1 MKKVQMLFIAMVLMV
16 VLSLVAQGPPAPP
29 LTEKELIDILKSKQ
43 QRPQAA
49 AIIEQRGVSFELTP
63 DIEKNLRKAKADDA
77 FIEIVK
83 NQGPATRAARTVA
96 SGGAVVTPEE
106 GREMHLIQ
114 TELDPDRLIQLAT
127 DFEQKHPTSS
137 LLTYINVFAGTAYQQ
152 KGDLKQTVAYCR
164 KSLKLKNDNL
174 MALLVVTTL
183 LPQPQLLQGVD
194 PDKQLA
200 EAEGDANTALK
211 LIEGLT
217 AGPSETPEQFAGRKN
232 TYVRDMN
239 SALGMIHLQRAL
251 QSLEGPDKDELA
263 KAEQAYQTATT
274 VSAEAQPADY
284 YRLGEARERLKK
296 YPEAIEAYTKAGD
309 LGAGTAIKT
318 YADQRIDTIKKVT
331 GQAK

>member
-1 MKKVQMLFIAMVLMV
+1 MKKALMVLIAAILV
-16 VLSLVAQGPPAPP
+16 VAGSLLAQGPPAAP
-29 LTEKELIDILKSKQ
+29 LTEKELVDILKSKQ

-49 AIIEQRGVSFELTP
+49 TIIEQRGVDFELTP
-63 DIEKNLRKAKADDA
+63 DIEKALRKARADDA

-83 NQGPATRAARTVA
+83 KQGPSGRAARA
-96 SGGAVVTPEE
+96 AALGGAVVTPEE

-114 TELDPDRLIQLAT
+114 SELDPDRLIQLAT
-127 DFEQKHPTSS
+127 DFEQKHPASS
-137 LLTYINVFAGTAYQQ
+137 LLTYIYVFAGTAYQQ

-174 MALLVVTTL
+174 MALLVVTSL

-217 AGPSETPEQFAGRKN
+217 AQPSETPELFAARKN
-232 TYVRDMN
+232 VYIRDMN
-239 SALGMIHLQRAL
+239 SALGMIHLQRSL

-274 VSAEAQPADY
+274 VSSEAQPADY
-284 YRLGEARERLKK
+284 YRLGEAHERLKK
-296 YPEAIEAYTKAGD
+296 YPEAIEAYTKASE